1 MKVNITEL
9 KNIVAKMNLAIEKTK
24 LNPKS
29 GWIELESFED
39 NTMTL
44 KVSNYDY
51 YLEAVIPIECDNSD
65 KIHATIV
72 SDTFVPLVAKLDDD
86 YVEMFERMNALIFK
100 TSNSEFTFPIIKEL
114 DDVKSVDVIKFRDTV
129 DNIIL
134 SGNDLSSVATI
145 NTKGFVDSVFSNE
158 IQQFIYVDQEGA
170 LTYTENLYVNTFK
183 RLGNKDFKILLN
195 VTQAKL
201 LEVFNSIDEVELMI
215 DSSANY
221 DYASKIKFKAN
232 NISLVLVIQS
242 QALTDTYPSIRLRKL
257 ASVSHVTHVILDK
270 KAVDKALA
278 RLMVFDKKFG
288 IEVMLY
294 SKLVFKEN
302 EVQFVS
308 ITNKNFE
315 RIPYIS
321 SENAFEHESIIR
333 FSDLMKQLKAMNSK
347 TLDVSY
353 GTTPALAINSGE
365 GLVQLIPEI
374 LIDDKI

>member
-1 MKVNITEL
+1 MRVNISEL

-51 YLEAVIPIECDNSD
+51 YLEAKIPIECDGSE
-65 KIHATIV
+65 KIHATVV
-72 SDTFVPLVAKLDDD
+72 SDTFVPLVSKLDDD
-86 YVEMFERMNALIFK
+86 YVEMFERMNALIFA
-100 TSNSEFTFPIIKEL
+100 TSNSEFTFPIIKEI
-114 DDVKSVDVIKFRDTV
+114 DEVKSVDVIKFRDVPDT
-129 DNIIL
+129 IQM
-134 SGNDLSSVATI
+134 SGEDLSTVATI
-145 NTKGFVDSVFSNE
+145 NTKGFLDSLFSND
-158 IQQFIYVDQEGA
+158 IQQYIYLDKDGA
-170 LTYTENLYVNTFK
+170 LTYTENLYVNSFK
-183 RLGNKDFKILLN
+183 RPGNRDFKILLN

-201 LEVFNSIDEVELMI
+201 LDVFKDFETVDLMI
-215 DSSANY
+215 DSTASY
-221 DYASKIKFKAN
+221 EYASKVKFRTDSL
-232 NISLVLVIQS
+232 SLVLVVQS
-242 QALTDTYPSIRLRKL
+242 QALTDTFPAIRLRKL
-257 ASVSHVTHVILDK
+257 AAVSHSTHVILDK

-302 EVQFVS
+302 EVQLVS

-321 SENAFEHESIIR
+321 SENAFVHESIIR
-333 FSDLMKQLKAMNSK
+333 FSDLMKQLKAINSK
-347 TLDVSY
+347 TLDISY

-374 LIDDKI
+374 VIDDAI